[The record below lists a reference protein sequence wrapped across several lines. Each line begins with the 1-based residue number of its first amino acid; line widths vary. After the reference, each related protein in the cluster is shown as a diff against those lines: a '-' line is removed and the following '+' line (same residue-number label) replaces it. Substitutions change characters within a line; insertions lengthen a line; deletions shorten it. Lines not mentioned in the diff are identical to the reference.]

1 MTNSKFNKDP
11 VSLLSR
17 RSFVTSFAPLY
28 VPSAPTREARSGSVT
43 SSAPSHHSATASE
56 DDDDDPAAGY
66 VSLNATNLSSS
77 GPEVVEFN
85 RIEGIEYDGEESG
98 ERGRERRRKRRFVE
112 CLEAENVDV
121 G

>member
-1 MTNSKFNKDP
+1 MTNSKFNEDP

-28 VPSAPTREARSGSVT
+28 VPASTREARSGSVT
-43 SSAPSHHSATASE
+43 SAHSHHSATASE
-56 DDDDDPAAGY
+56 DDDDDQAAGY

-77 GPEVVEFN
+77 APEVVEFN